1 MTRSPGAAV
10 QSWTVKNDVSLLL
23 TEQKKGQHKAES
35 YILFQ
40 GAKGGTHRSFCN
52 KNPGDLNIENDC

>member
-10 QSWTVKNDVSLLL
+10 QSSTAKNDISLLL
-23 TEQKKGQHKAES
+23 TEQKNAQHKAES
-35 YILFQ
+35 CILFL

-52 KNPGDLNIENDC
+52 KNPGDLNIER